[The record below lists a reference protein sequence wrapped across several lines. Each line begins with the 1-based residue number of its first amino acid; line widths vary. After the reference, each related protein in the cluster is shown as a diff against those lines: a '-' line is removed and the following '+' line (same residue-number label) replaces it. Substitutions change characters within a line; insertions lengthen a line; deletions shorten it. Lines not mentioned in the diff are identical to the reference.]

1 MLFSYVSTFDSALR
15 EAVTAN
21 SEQRQAKMAALMNR
35 GDVKQAH
42 PSAEHL
48 MPLFVAAGAAGVD
61 AGERVWT
68 LAEGSLSWAQY
79 RFGDVRKA

>member
-1 MLFSYVSTFDSALR
+1 MLLSYVSTFDAALK
-15 EAVTAN
+15 EAVTAD
-21 SEQRQAKMAALMNR
+21 SEQRQTKMAALMKR
-35 GDVKQAH
+35 GDAQQAH

-61 AGERVWT
+61 VGERVWT

-79 RFGDVRKA
+79 RFGGMISA